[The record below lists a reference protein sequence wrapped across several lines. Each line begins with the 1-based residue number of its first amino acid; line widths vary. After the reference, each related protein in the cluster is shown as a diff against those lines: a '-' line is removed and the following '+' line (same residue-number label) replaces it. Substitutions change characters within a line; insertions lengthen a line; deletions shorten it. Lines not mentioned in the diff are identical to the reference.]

1 MKKINRL
8 LLLTLAMVL
17 SLSGWAQNGGLLTG
31 NLKDEKGQ
39 ALGFGTVALVQG
51 AQAAIVTGGV
61 SDAAGKFEISTPAAG
76 TYRLRVT
83 AIGFAALETA
93 PFEVPGPAFS
103 KDFGALTVKAD
114 AKALQE
120 VQVRA
125 LRPTVVMQADKMVVS
140 VEGTAL
146 AAGNTVYEVLA
157 KAPGV
162 FVDQDGNIQ
171 LNGKS
176 GIRIMIDGKLTYLSG
191 KELQTLLQGMP
202 AENLKDLELI
212 TNPSAKYDA
221 EGTAGIININLKKNQ
236 LGGLN
241 GSWYAGHQ
249 YNGQHG
255 YSGGANV
262 NFKKGPWNSFATAD
276 VSRRIHM
283 RTNTM
288 TRLFNNGSAGQVHYD
303 QTGREE
309 GSRFTPSLRLGSDF
323 DLHKNH
329 SVGVMANL
337 MFFQA
342 DNDYRTESFLRN
354 GNPAQDTLIS
364 ATNLIQG
371 QFFNTTLNAHYLGK
385 LDSAGTTLSADLD
398 FVSLQDQRDSD
409 FRNRYTPLNNTEGGR
424 QDLLFSDNTPSY
436 TIYAA
441 KVDFTRP
448 LTSKTKL
455 EAGAKASHVTSDNSL
470 NFYKRNTPVPI
481 LDPGRSNHFIYK
493 ENILAA
499 YTNLS
504 TSFGE
509 KWSVQAG
516 LRVEQTAGK
525 SRLVNKDSTNTRH
538 YTNLFP
544 SVFVSQKVSKDY
556 QLTYNYSRRINRPRY
571 EALNPFIFYLDPY
584 TWATGNPYLRPQ
596 FTHSFQVTQVF
607 KSTYNLTLAYAVTND
622 FIAEIPVQDVE
633 TSTTVFGQRNVDQ
646 FKNLSATLVAP
657 LKITSYWDISN
668 NLSASHQDYTIAL
681 EGKPLRNE
689 QFFFYAQSTHNIQ
702 LPKKIRAELNL
713 GYQGPLAYGLYKIAG
728 NWGIDLGFKRSF
740 LADKL
745 DLSLNA
751 TDLFRTRRII
761 GKANFNGN
769 INEFDQY
776 FAQQSV
782 RVNLRYRFNKGEKFE
797 AKGRN
802 TNLEELN
809 RAGGN

>member
-1 MKKINRL
+1 MKKMYRL
-8 LLLTLAMVL
+8 LLLTFAMALSQAGLAQT
-17 SLSGWAQNGGLLTG
+17 SGQLTG
-31 NLKDEKGQ
+31 TLKDEKGQ
-39 ALGFGTVALVQG
+39 ALGFGTVAILQ
-51 AQAAIVTGGV
+51 AANAAIVTGGV
-61 SDAAGKFEISTPAAG
+61 SDAEGKFEIKTPAAG

-83 AIGFAALETA
+83 AIGFAPLET
-93 PFEVPGPAFS
+93 PTFEVTGTGFS
-103 KDFGALTVKAD
+103 KNFGSLTVKED

-120 VQVRA
+120 VKVQA

-157 KAPGV
+157 KSPGV
-162 FVDQDGNIQ
+162 FIDQDGNIQ
-171 LNGKS
+171 LNGKA
-176 GIRIMIDGKLTYLSG
+176 GIRIMIDGRLTYLSG
-191 KELQTLLQGMP
+191 KELQTLLQGMS
-202 AENLKDLELI
+202 AENLKDLEII

-241 GSWYAGHQ
+241 GSVYGGHQ

-255 YSGGANV
+255 YSGGANI
-262 NFKKGPWNSFATAD
+262 NFKKGAWDSFATAD
-276 VSRRIHM
+276 VSRRTNM

-288 TRLFNNGSAGQVHYD
+288 NRLFNGQDGQVTYEQSGH
-303 QTGREE
+303 EE
-309 GSRFTPSLRLGSDF
+309 GTRFIPSLRLGTDY
-323 DLHKNH
+323 DLTKKH

-337 MFFQA
+337 MFFRA
-342 DNDYRTESFLRN
+342 DNDYQTESYLRN
-354 GNPAQDTLIS
+354 GNPQQDTLIS

-371 QFFNTTLNAHYLGK
+371 QFVNATFNAHYLGK

-398 FVSLQDQRDSD
+398 YVSLNDQRDSD
-409 FRNRYTPLNNTEGGR
+409 FLNHYTPVNTDGAPR
-424 QDLLFSDNTPSY
+424 QDLLYSDNTPSY
-436 TIYAA
+436 TIYSA
-441 KVDFTRP
+441 KVDFTMP
-448 LTSKTKL
+448 LKAKNKF

-470 NFYKRNTPVPI
+470 NFFKRRNGTQT

-493 ENILAA
+493 EDILAA
-499 YTNLS
+499 YANFS

-509 KWSVQAG
+509 KWSLQGG
-516 LRVEQTAGK
+516 LRAEQTVGEGH
-525 SRLVNKDSTNTRH
+525 LVNKDSTNTRN
-538 YTNLFP
+538 YLNLFP

-571 EALNPFIFYLDPY
+571 DALNPFIFYLDPY

-596 FTHSFQVTQVF
+596 YTNSYQVTHAI
-607 KSTYNLTLAYAVTND
+607 KNTYNLTLAYAVTND
-622 FIAEIPVQDVE
+622 FMAEIPVQNVE
-633 TSTTVFGQRNVDQ
+633 NNTTTFGQRNVDK
-646 FKNLSATLVAP
+646 FKNLSAALVAP
-657 LKITSYWDISN
+657 VKVNKYWDISN
-668 NLSASHQDYTIAL
+668 NMTAAHQDYTIVL
-681 EGKPLRNE
+681 EGQSLRNE
-689 QFFFYAQSTHNIQ
+689 QFFFYAQSTSNIQ

-728 NWGIDLGFKRSF
+728 NWGVDLGFKRSF
-740 LADKL
+740 LQDKM
-745 DLSLNA
+745 DLSVNA

-782 RVNLRYRFNKGEKFE
+782 RLNLRYRFNKGEKFE
-797 AKGRN
+797 TKSRN